1 MDDYSNRPPL
11 SHTNGHA
18 LGHQS
23 SRPELSQNRTDTYGS
38 TRSNDSAY
46 LAAPARVN
54 ALSRKDS
61 SLSESGSAPDSL
73 LDLYGGNRSNINSM
87 DYGERKPSNGSGEK
101 LSRSNN
107 LNDSGNVYDDDDD
120 PEHSRWIHR
129 DKLARIESQELQ
141 AAGILLPRARATSK
155 SSRRDTSRDQQG
167 NGLRSEQ
174 GGQMR
179 QKMGSVP
186 SEEEEMPETNDWDL
200 RTPEEAAE
208 DQGYLYQD
216 ASGGVKGVS
225 RIPVCKT
232 SPIPIPFEQLERD
245 TPMRRT
251 QSGTWGEEE
260 PAISNPK
267 FRSRSDSVTALQEGN
282 ATPTPAKRFASE
294 NSTSPTKKVVK
305 KGATAANRATSAQ
318 RPKTRSGVNS
328 RDASGTQRPPTRSG
342 EIKRPEGDPP
352 WLSTMYKPDPRLPPD
367 QQLLPTVAK
376 RLQQEQWEKEGKFG
390 TAYDTSFRPINDE
403 QFLQQPDTTQQTIE
417 VEQEKDE
424 GNGEWP
430 LRGPKSPTTST
441 GRPGTAGGYSTM
453 PKIVSPG
460 TPQGVSLP
468 SPGSAPIRMQ
478 LPPEETK
485 KGGCGCCVVM

>member
-11 SHTNGHA
+11 SHANGHV

-23 SRPELSQNRTDTYGS
+23 SRPDLSQKRTDTYGS
-38 TRSNDSAY
+38 TRSADSGY
-46 LAAPARVN
+46 LAAPARIN

-61 SLSESGSAPDSL
+61 SLSDSGSAPDSL
-73 LDLYGGNRSNINSM
+73 LDLYGNRSNLNSM
-87 DYGERKPSNGSGEK
+87 DYGERKPSNGKG
-101 LSRSNN
+101 
-107 LNDSGNVYDDDDD
+107 YDDDDD

-141 AAGILLPRARATSK
+141 AAGIILPRARATSK

-174 GGQMR
+174 AGQKR
-179 QKMGSVP
+179 QKMESFP
-186 SEEEEMPETNDWDL
+186 SEEEEKPESNDWDL

-216 ASGGVKGVS
+216 VSGGVKGVS

-232 SPIPIPFEQLERD
+232 SPIPIPFEHLERD
-245 TPMRRT
+245 TPMRRK
-251 QSGTWGEEE
+251 QSDIWGEEE
-260 PAISNPK
+260 PAAISNPK
-267 FRSRSDSVTALQEGN
+267 SRGRSGQEAS
-282 ATPTPAKRFASE
+282 ATPTPAKRFVSE

-305 KGATAANRATSAQ
+305 KGTTAANRTTSVQ
-318 RPKTRSGVNS
+318 RPKPRSGVNS
-328 RDASGTQRPPTRSG
+328 RDTSGTQRPSTRSG

-352 WLSTMYKPDPRLPPD
+352 WLATMYKPDPRLPPD

-390 TAYDTSFRPINDE
+390 TAYDTAFRPINDE
-403 QFLQQPDTTQQTIE
+403 QFHQQPDTTQQTIE
-417 VEQEKDE
+417 MEQEKDD
-424 GNGEWP
+424 GDGEWP

-441 GRPGTAGGYSTM
+441 GRPGTAGGYSTI
-453 PKIVSPG
+453 PKIASPG

-468 SPGSAPIRMQ
+468 SPKPAPVRMQ
-478 LPPEETK
+478 EPPEHTK